1 VCVCARAHFVRVCMC
16 MCVFLALCLSL
27 SHLCAPR
34 AAWQHCAAIFPGQ
47 RKQEQSH
54 CIITFI
60 FIFIFRWRAK
70 ARSKV
75 MDLVHHSVPN
85 VLSCGE
91 CVLLIKFVRFS
102 LNRVCPPKG
111 TALVRPYVC
120 RRSLAPPSFPFP
132 NSSHPLSVSPS
143 LPPPSLHPFVPPCT
157 AHGRVGT
164 HSSTHT
170 RIHSTHKSTHTH
182 TRGQGLSNVTWGH
195 GQVASDKQH

>member
-1 VCVCARAHFVRVCMC
+1 MCVRARAFCACVHVYV
-16 MCVFLALCLSL
+16 CVFLALCLSL

-120 RRSLAPPSFPFP
+120 RRSLAPPSILFPTPPILCPFP
-132 NSSHPLSVSPS
+132 LPFPL
-143 LPPPSLHPFVPPCT
+143 PPCT
-157 AHGRVGT
+157 RSCLHVLHTDAWAHT
-164 HSSTHT
+164 QA
-170 RIHSTHKSTHTH
+170 HTH
-182 TRGQGLSNVTWGH
+182 TNT
-195 GQVASDKQH
+195 QHT